1 MTIRRLRTTEAR
13 AILAQELAAVGW
25 QAEPTFTFEDDP
37 RHEATS
43 ERWWHANTPPN
54 ESSETKRNIA
64 YLRAYIRIAV
74 GMPLYATG
82 ILLDRKRLWMDRSVI
97 SRLTRDGYLRFEHK
111 GKDPVFTLTEAGIAL
126 VEHGAPQQPA

>member
-1 MTIRRLRTTEAR
+1 MPNRRLRTTEAR
-13 AILAQELAAVGW
+13 AILAEELAVVGW
-25 QAEPTFTFEDDP
+25 PVEPTFTFEDDP
-37 RHEATS
+37 RPDAANEH
-43 ERWWHANTPPN
+43 WWHANTPPN

-97 SRLTRDGYLRFEHK
+97 SRLTRDGYLRFDHI
-111 GKDPVFTLTEAGIAL
+111 GKDAVFILTEAGERLIASD
-126 VEHGAPQQPA
+126 GTPAA